1 MLFYA
6 QMFGNTLQ
14 MQNVDR
20 LIRLFSWMQRR
31 NNNESFFMLRV
42 CWRAWGG
49 LVNPRVDLHSMFS
62 ESKNNRFSP

>member
-1 MLFYA
+1 
-6 QMFGNTLQ
+6 

-20 LIRLFSWMQRR
+20 LIRLLDAAKEQQWVFLYAQDLL
-31 NNNESFFMLRV
+31 ESLGG
-42 CWRAWGG
+42 GG